1 MCTHFSCVI
10 AVNFDFKVSHLAVA
24 LGCAAV
30 VSGARLL
37 LLQRWQAFAEATD
50 KSNQQVLQ
58 NLAPFDLLWVSFL
71 PGISEE
77 LLFRGALIPS
87 LYPDWC
93 EVVPS

>member
-1 MCTHFSCVI
+1 MI
-10 AVNFDFKVSHLAVA
+10 AVNLNFNVSHMAVA
-24 LGCAAV
+24 LGCAGAI
-30 VSGARLL
+30 SGARLL
-37 LLQRWQAFAEATD
+37 LLQKWPAFAEATN

-77 LLFRGALIPS
+77 FLFRGALIPS

-93 EVVPS
+93 EHCSNMKSHNE